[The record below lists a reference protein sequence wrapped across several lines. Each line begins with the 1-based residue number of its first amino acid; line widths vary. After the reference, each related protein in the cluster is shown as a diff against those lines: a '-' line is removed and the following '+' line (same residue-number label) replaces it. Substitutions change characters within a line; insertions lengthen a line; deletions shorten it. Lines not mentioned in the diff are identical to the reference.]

1 MFINATGF
9 YVPEERVDNSY
20 FYKVNGLTF
29 NGRCFLEN
37 NDKKEYSKS
46 EKSEAIHLSVNVA
59 GNNSGNIIVGN
70 GNTVLSEFDK
80 KFNELIEAINS
91 SDIQDKEA
99 VIQELNSNKNNEVSL
114 KKYLGYILIK
124 GAEISSI
131 ISAVAALL
139 SL

>member
-1 MFINATGF
+1 MT
-9 YVPEERVDNSY
+9 
-20 FYKVNGLTF
+20 
-29 NGRCFLEN
+29 
-37 NDKKEYSKS
+37 KKEYSKS

-114 KKYLGYILIK
+114 KKYPGYILVK